1 MNRVCSVGQSIC
13 GSVKFVWLQIKAR
26 SFFKRIV
33 GTVVRS
39 VQEDQKEQG
48 QSLFSFKIIVCS
60 FSYIQ

>member
-1 MNRVCSVGQSIC
+1 MFHVLAMNRVCSVGQSMC

-39 VQEDQKEQG
+39 VQEDQREQG
-48 QSLFSFKIIVCS
+48 QSFFI
-60 FSYIQ
+60 